1 MSKML
6 RTFNFEWVKDIFLFN
21 EVFIKNYDGKNEVGY
36 IFEID
41 VKYPEDVYKPFLP
54 KRKMPINMLFT

>member
-21 EVFIKNYDGKNEVGY
+21 EVFIKTCDGKNEVGY
-36 IFEID
+36 IFEVD
-41 VKYPEDVYKPFLP
+41 VKYSEDIYNPFLP